1 MTSFYKWIFF
11 KCKNHKKIKI
21 KLQIDITLIIWKYIQ
36 DLFFVL
42 LLLSEKVLPIYHAS
56 ITVTAWKE
64 KTRDQKNITSI
75 LPEKKRKG
83 KKHSIF
89 LQENVLNPSNQDNM
103 SSIQVTSTTWKN
115 RKSKGENRETTR
127 PKN

>member
-1 MTSFYKWIFF
+1 MKKSQ
-11 KCKNHKKIKI
+11 KIKI

-56 ITVTAWKE
+56 ITVTARKE

-103 SSIQVTSTTWKN
+103 SSIQVTSTTWK
-115 RKSKGENRETTR
+115 KEKVRER
-127 PKN
+127 IEKLQDQKN

>member
-1 MTSFYKWIFF
+1 L
-11 KCKNHKKIKI
+11 KI
-21 KLQIDITLIIWKYIQ
+21 YSR
-36 DLFFVL
+36 FVFLLL

-127 PKN
+127 PKKLIAFLLARPKWK